1 MAKKKKK
8 FSIPTWAIII
18 ICAVGALL
26 VAGIVCLVLILSAQ
40 ADDARKAIEAID
52 GISGTRVTVEAY
64 FESKISEDGKI
75 SSENRSAFMEFEA
88 AVEKAGGYLKD
99 LDKNRFVSEGEAKE
113 KYDEASKKMGDLQ
126 GVAEI
131 EQLMMDSLDD
141 GVLSDEELDSFV
153 NSNSEYLQNLGKSY
167 KEYRA
172 KAKEYNEKYADLKGK
187 NKAELDANAA
197 AIKQMGD
204 ELTAKYKDM
213 KFDDVYGMSRDDIL
227 KFYATIEELKT
238 ILAKKN

>member
-1 MAKKKKK
+1 MKEKKKK
-8 FSIPTWAIII
+8 FPIPTWAIIT

-26 VAGIVCLVLILSAQ
+26 VAGIVCLVLVLSAQ
-40 ADDARKAIEAID
+40 ANDARKAIEAVD
-52 GISGTRVTVEAY
+52 EISGTRTAVETY
-64 FESKISEDGKI
+64 FDSKISEDGKI
-75 SSENRSAFMEFEA
+75 PGESRSAFMEFQA
-88 AVEKAGGYLKD
+88 AVERAGGYLKD
-99 LDKNRFVSEGEAKE
+99 LDKNRFVKEGEAKE

-126 GVAEI
+126 SVAEV
-131 EQLMMDSLDD
+131 EQLMMDALDD
-141 GVLSDEELDSFV
+141 GALSDEELDSFA
-153 NSNSEYLQNLGKSY
+153 NSNNEYLQNLGKSY

-172 KAKEYNEKYADLKGK
+172 KVKEYNEKYADLKGK
-187 NKAELDANAA
+187 NKAELDTDTA